1 MARPALRVRA
11 GVFLAPQ
18 GAPQAWPGRTG
29 GLRSCM
35 GRCWPV
41 LYLPYCTCRRCEGA
55 ASTLPRTVLRTV
67 PLVLE
72 LGTSLVD
79 AVWHA
84 LVHVPWVPASS
95 HCPRA
100 WQLAVPAQYPDKLQT
115 VTPLSVAAQPPLHKK
130 WVQGIGLAPARRQAL
145 APPKLRVPRV
155 PPSPASSPLSPAR
168 RQQPKVQNTHTTPT
182 YRYLARETQPNS
194 PELLGLEVQYAPV
207 ATSSL
212 VHPPTAHPPAT

>member
-29 GLRSCM
+29 GLRSCRW
-35 GRCWPV
+35 GAAG
-41 LYLPYCTCRRCEGA
+41 LYCTCHTVLADGVRARRV
-55 ASTLPRTVLRTV
+55 PRTVLRTV

-72 LGTSLVD
+72 LGASLVD